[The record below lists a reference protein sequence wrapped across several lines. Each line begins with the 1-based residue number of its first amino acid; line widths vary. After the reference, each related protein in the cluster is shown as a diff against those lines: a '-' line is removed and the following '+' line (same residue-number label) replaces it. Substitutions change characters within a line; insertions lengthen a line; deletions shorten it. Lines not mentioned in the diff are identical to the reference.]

1 MARYA
6 RALLRRREVEE
17 EEGKGMAKLQA
28 AGRLL
33 VILLAL
39 FLLVVAPAQAA
50 RFTSIHL
57 TLNYLY
63 FRLFLSIVSLCIE
76 RLDVL

>member
-1 MARYA
+1 
-6 RALLRRREVEE
+6 
-17 EEGKGMAKLQA
+17 
-28 AGRLL
+28 

-63 FRLFLSIVSLCIE
+63 FRLFLSIVSLCTE